1 MFHERKMQYLKN
13 VDSPQFSLW
22 VQGHSATFQQRF
34 ACEPRR
40 TLTFLWRASR
50 AEAGLL
56 APEGH
61 GGQSPTDT
69 EGLDGQRWRGEQTA
83 RLHRRCAVHPK
94 PGPAHPKT
102 KVQRRKPQTSGERPR
117 RGAEG
122 PTDGDSRSDG
132 VHKSSN
138 KRRLNPAGRGLRKDP
153 SLHRKTAPARRKRSR
168 LGRAR
173 CRVSTGT
180 GRPPGPLAGQTAC
193 GVSGCETS
201 RRWDTG
207 RDPPP
212 PESAARPHGPE
223 GGRQAAGRAGAA
235 VATERG
241 SLDQGWRWRPRG
253 GQCSRGRGGRGR
265 GRPCAVGMGQPA
277 GFPAGRHHHW
287 QPLKPERGPEPPS
300 VEPRVGPARVEGL
313 QPRATKARVP
323 DTAVGA
329 LRQPRRG
336 PLAHMLPSTPVSYG
350 RLDVRGTLR
359 RWVTPGRDGA
369 SGQGVA
375 RAQPRFPSPG
385 AGG

>member
-94 PGPAHPKT
+94 PSPAHPKT
-102 KVQRRKPQTSGERPR
+102 EVQRRKPQTSGERPR

-153 SLHRKTAPARRKRSR
+153 SLHRKTAPAR
-168 LGRAR
+168 
-173 CRVSTGT
+173 
-180 GRPPGPLAGQTAC
+180 
-193 GVSGCETS
+193 
-201 RRWDTG
+201 
-207 RDPPP
+207 
-212 PESAARPHGPE
+212 
-223 GGRQAAGRAGAA
+223 
-235 VATERG
+235 
-241 SLDQGWRWRPRG
+241 
-253 GQCSRGRGGRGR
+253 
-265 GRPCAVGMGQPA
+265 
-277 GFPAGRHHHW
+277 
-287 QPLKPERGPEPPS
+287 
-300 VEPRVGPARVEGL
+300 
-313 QPRATKARVP
+313 
-323 DTAVGA
+323 
-329 LRQPRRG
+329 
-336 PLAHMLPSTPVSYG
+336 
-350 RLDVRGTLR
+350 
-359 RWVTPGRDGA
+359 
-369 SGQGVA
+369 
-375 RAQPRFPSPG
+375 
-385 AGG
+385 

>member
-69 EGLDGQRWRGEQTA
+69 EGLAGQRWRGEQTA

-102 KVQRRKPQTSGERPR
+102 EVQRRKPQTSEERPR
-117 RGAEG
+117 RGVEG

-168 LGRAR
+168 
-173 CRVSTGT
+173 
-180 GRPPGPLAGQTAC
+180 
-193 GVSGCETS
+193 VSGGLGAGCPQGPAGHPGRS
-201 RRWDTG
+201 RG
-207 RDPPP
+207 RRPAGSADARRAAGGTLDVTPPP
-212 PESAARPHGPE
+212 PRALPVHTDPREEGRRRAGPGRPSPQNRARWTRAGGGGP
-223 GGRQAAGRAGAA
+223 GVASDHAGAA
-235 VATERG
+235 
-241 SLDQGWRWRPRG
+241 
-253 GQCSRGRGGRGR
+253 
-265 GRPCAVGMGQPA
+265 A
-277 GFPAGRHHHW
+277 G
-287 QPLKPERGPEPPS
+287 
-300 VEPRVGPARVEGL
+300 
-313 QPRATKARVP
+313 
-323 DTAVGA
+323 
-329 LRQPRRG
+329 
-336 PLAHMLPSTPVSYG
+336 
-350 RLDVRGTLR
+350 
-359 RWVTPGRDGA
+359 
-369 SGQGVA
+369 
-375 RAQPRFPSPG
+375 G
-385 AGG
+385 AGGRVRSAWASPPVSPLGATTTGNP

>member
-102 KVQRRKPQTSGERPR
+102 EVQRRKPQTSGERPR

-168 LGRAR
+168 
-173 CRVSTGT
+173 
-180 GRPPGPLAGQTAC
+180 
-193 GVSGCETS
+193 VSGGLGAGCPQGPAGHPGRS
-201 RRWDTG
+201 RG
-207 RDPPP
+207 RRPAG
-212 PESAARPHGPE
+212 SADAR
-223 GGRQAAGRAGAA
+223 RAAGGTLDVTPPRRERCPSTRTQGRKAG
-235 VATERG
+235 
-241 SLDQGWRWRPRG
+241 G
-253 GQCSRGRGGRGR
+253 GQGRGGRRHRTGLAGPGLEAEAPGWPVLTGARRPGARAAVCGR
-265 GRPCAVGMGQPA
+265 R
-277 GFPAGRHHHW
+277 
-287 QPLKPERGPEPPS
+287 
-300 VEPRVGPARVEGL
+300 GPARRF
-313 QPRATKARVP
+313 PRWAP
-323 DTAVGA
+323 
-329 LRQPRRG
+329 P
-336 PLAHMLPSTPVSYG
+336 PLATPE
-350 RLDVRGTLR
+350 
-359 RWVTPGRDGA
+359 A
-369 SGQGVA
+369 
-375 RAQPRFPSPG
+375 
-385 AGG
+385 

>member
-102 KVQRRKPQTSGERPR
+102 EVQRRKPQTSGERPR

-168 LGRAR
+168 VSRGLGAGCPQGPAGHPGRSRGRRPAGSADARRAAG
-173 CRVSTGT
+173 GT
-180 GRPPGPLAGQTAC
+180 LDVT
-193 GVSGCETS
+193 
-201 RRWDTG
+201 
-207 RDPPP
+207 PP

-241 SLDQGWRWRPRG
+241 SLDQGWRRRPRG
-253 GQCSRGRGGRGR
+253 GQCSRGCGGRGR
-265 GRPCAVGMGQPA
+265 GRPCAVGVGQPA

-287 QPLKPERGPEPPS
+287 QPLKPERSPEPPS

-323 DTAVGA
+323 DTAVGS

-350 RLDVRGTLR
+350 RLDVRGTRR

-375 RAQPRFPSPG
+375 RAQSRFPGPG